1 MAAAEMTE
9 LLRRMACGDKEA
21 EAELLP
27 RVYREL
33 RRIAAAY
40 LRRERPD
47 HTLQATAL
55 VHEAYLRL
63 AADQGVD
70 WKNRAH
76 FFKLAA
82 QLMRH
87 ILVDYARLRGAD
99 KRGGKE
105 QRAAFDENLVVSPQ
119 QCGLILDV
127 DRALGR
133 LAELN
138 PRQARVVEMRFFSG
152 LGEEEIA
159 EALGVSSKTVKRD
172 WAMARA
178 WLFGELS

>member
-105 QRAAFDENLVVSPQ
+105 Q
-119 QCGLILDV
+119 
-127 DRALGR
+127 
-133 LAELN
+133 
-138 PRQARVVEMRFFSG
+138 
-152 LGEEEIA
+152 
-159 EALGVSSKTVKRD
+159 
-172 WAMARA
+172 
-178 WLFGELS
+178 